1 MVHKLTDIQT
11 VGQTDRQTN
20 RGKEKMM
27 VGWFNFAAGCFY
39 GCLILWMVGK
49 RQKNL
54 QTQRKRQVDRQTER
68 EIERKNDA
76 WLVGS
81 ILWMVASTDGCFY

>member
-1 MVHKLTDIQT
+1 
-11 VGQTDRQTN
+11 
-20 RGKEKMM
+20 MM
-27 VGWFNFAAGCFY
+27 VGCFNFAAGCFY

-68 EIERKNDA
+68 NRKKE
-76 WLVGS
+76 
-81 ILWMVASTDGCFY
+81 